1 MTEQEKAMQQD
12 IIDKTADSVTERL
25 KKEGS
30 FATRD
35 ELHSELMD
43 AMKNVTITPQIGANG
58 EFTPKQIGEA
68 KAAWYRQVIGK
79 GLPWEAKAWT
89 TDVSGAASEL
99 VPSLVANAIVEKL
112 NNTHFRKVVTQ
123 YPYSAKG
130 TINAELVQPVA
141 YRMTA
146 RGTAVTEAAGT
157 LNPITY
163 ATNGLMA
170 WMGLDN
176 KLIREATPQTIP
188 FIENAFVRAIA
199 RQEEKEWTLG
209 VTAGA
214 TFEMTGMTGAADGV
228 NMVSGHLTVAAID
241 ATDVLALYWALEGM
255 YADNAVLLAPNATLA
270 KIASLNTTT
279 VTYLN
284 TDTMKFLG
292 GHDVI
297 RMPSTSFATP
307 ATTKP
312 AAYFGDM
319 SYYYLFADGPI
330 TIATTDQGKTALTTD
345 NTYIAAKVYTDGKL
359 ILGEAVKALKYLT

>member
-1 MTEQEKAMQQD
+1 MAEKDIKQEV
-12 IIDKTADSVTERL
+12 IDEVTERL
-25 KKEGS
+25 KKEGP

-35 ELHSELMD
+35 ELHTELMD
-43 AMKNVTITPQIGANG
+43 AMKSVKITPEIGANG

-89 TDVSGAASEL
+89 TDVAGAASEL

-112 NNTHFRKVVTQ
+112 DNTPFRKAVTQ

-130 TINAELVQPVA
+130 TIAAELVLSTA

-146 RGTAVTEAAGT
+146 RGTAVTEAAPT
-157 LNPITY
+157 INPITY

-176 KLIREATPQTIP
+176 KLIKEATPQTVP
-188 FIENAFVRAIA
+188 YIENALVRAIS
-199 RQEEKEWTLG
+199 RKETKEWTIG
-209 VTAGA
+209 VTAGS

-228 NMVSGHLTVAAID
+228 NMISGHLTVAAITAAD
-241 ATDVLALYWALEGM
+241 ILALYWALEGM
-255 YADNAVLLAPNATLA
+255 YSDNAKLAAPNATLA
-270 KIASLNTTT
+270 AIAALNTTT

-292 GHDVI
+292 NHDVI

-307 ATTKP
+307 ATTVP
-312 AAYFGDM
+312 AMYFGDF

-330 TIATTDQGKTALTTD
+330 TVATTDQGKTALTTD